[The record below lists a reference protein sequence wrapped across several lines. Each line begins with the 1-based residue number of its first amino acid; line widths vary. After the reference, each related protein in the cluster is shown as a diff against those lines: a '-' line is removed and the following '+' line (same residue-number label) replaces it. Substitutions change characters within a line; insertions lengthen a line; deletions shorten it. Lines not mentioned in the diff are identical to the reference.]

1 MVDMYKDRVVSRKE
15 FMLRRGAAEDAV
27 SEKEDFKSGSI
38 YGKVALSMGGALLAA
53 AAVIWTKIKDNV
65 PAYAYQGSDTIP
77 AQYMTHSTGQLWVDM
92 GFIAAGVAGTLL
104 ITFGLKK
111 TLGEEGGDSSSAG
124 QT

>member
-1 MVDMYKDRVVSRKE
+1 MVDMYKDRAVSREE
-15 FMLRRGAAEDAV
+15 FMLRRGVTEDAV
-27 SEKEDFKSGSI
+27 SEKEDFKSSSI

-65 PAYAYQGSDTIP
+65 PAYVYQGSDTIP
-77 AQYMTHSTGQLWVDM
+77 AQYMTHNTGQLWVDM